1 MDKSILIVED
11 DAFILDT
18 ITRRFKKDGFAILL
32 AKDGEQVEEVLKDN
46 LPNLILLDVLL
57 PKMNGLEVLKKI
69 KSDERT
75 KGIPVVMF
83 SNLGSPEDVK
93 HAMDLGAT
101 DYLVKANLSPNEVVN
116 KVTNLLSK

>member
-93 HAMDLGAT
+93 HAMELGAT